1 MDVSGIITGARWQ
14 QCSRT
19 VQRLEEQLDLLR
31 ASTRTDGA
39 RSRSTRSIDSNIGG
53 RSTSTK
59 SVDTTATTTTTTTTT
74 MDSSVTGG
82 SVYERGRGRRRAGH
96 SRARVSTLWCLD
108 DHSHH
113 CEPRH
118 KLTSRTSEPHRERS
132 EVLSHTHAPEPSMRF
147 AEPTVSAS
155 PSLRPSEIIVT
166 QASGCAMRSCS
177 TSSYASKHEARHVDG
192 AGGAGGVGCTRDAVH
207 GLR

>member
-1 MDVSGIITGARWQ
+1 
-14 QCSRT
+14 
-19 VQRLEEQLDLLR
+19 
-31 ASTRTDGA
+31 
-39 RSRSTRSIDSNIGG
+39 
-53 RSTSTK
+53 
-59 SVDTTATTTTTTTTT
+59 

-166 QASGCAMRSCS
+166 QASGCAMRSCNAAHHHMRQNTKPDTS
-177 TSSYASKHEARHVDG
+177 TAQVVRGGGLHSRRRAQSSVAPQPAVL
-192 AGGAGGVGCTRDAVH
+192 VGH
-207 GLR
+207 PPQ